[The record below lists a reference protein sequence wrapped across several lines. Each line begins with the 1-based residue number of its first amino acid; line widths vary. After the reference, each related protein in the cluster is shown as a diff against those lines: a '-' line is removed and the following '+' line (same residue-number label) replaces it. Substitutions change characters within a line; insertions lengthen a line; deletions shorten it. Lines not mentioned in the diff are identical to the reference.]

1 METVDYAEF
10 RRQRPEGSPFGG
22 IPRNWKRLYF
32 VPQMFSSL
40 LVVPPSGGSLE
51 IGNLRPDSRPRPCR
65 PCSPFGGIPRNWK
78 LEVGPGHIIIWIVP
92 PSGGSLEIGNTMQSR
107 MNCMAFKVPPS
118 GGSLEI
124 GNGEGDDGAEQFAK
138 FPLRGDP

>member
-1 METVDYAEF
+1 MC
-10 RRQRPEGSPFGG
+10 
-22 IPRNWKRLYF
+22 W
-32 VPQMFSSL
+32 
-40 LVVPPSGGSLE
+40 
-51 IGNLRPDSRPRPCR
+51 
-65 PCSPFGGIPRNWK
+65 
-78 LEVGPGHIIIWIVP
+78 VP